1 MLKEKLYKKMNDQV
15 MLEFYS
21 ANLYM
26 AMSSWCAKEG
36 LTGAAKFLYAHS
48 KEEMEHME
56 KLFHYVN
63 ETGSHAIIEAIE
75 APPSDFKSIKK
86 IFQEIYNHE
95 QMITKK
101 IFALADLSLELKDYS
116 TFSFLQWYT
125 SEQHEE
131 EALFKGIL
139 EKIDIIGMEG
149 RGLFMIDREIGN
161 LI

>member
-125 SEQHEE
+125 AEQHEE